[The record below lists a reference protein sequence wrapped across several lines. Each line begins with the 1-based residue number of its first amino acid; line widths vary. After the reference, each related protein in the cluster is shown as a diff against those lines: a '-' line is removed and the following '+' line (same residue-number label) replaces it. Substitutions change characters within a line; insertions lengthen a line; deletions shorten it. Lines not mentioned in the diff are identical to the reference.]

1 MDSHVWRRVYST
13 VRSVDRSVPR
23 TGRSKRFSDVLIVGM
38 FRWSVWHDRPLCW
51 ACDRIHYGSLFR
63 PRRLPFVSQ
72 FCKRIK
78 SGRCQRILEKVYESL
93 ARNDKQTYTSFLDA
107 RPLPVGPCSKD
118 HEAKAGRVYGGLAR
132 GYKLHELVLDD
143 GRTAVWSLM
152 PLNVSELI
160 VARVLIDAARPRGL
174 VLADSNYDSG
184 PLYEQVA
191 QYGGRLLAVP
201 RKGAGKGHGKPIG
214 RAAGVDFVMASCGS
228 SHDTQTSSRG
238 ACIGESVKLWRRSRT
253 SSCLGA
259 NLRTDPALG
268 RRKTDPSP
276 CTTGCENNRSVN
288 G

>member
-23 TGRSKRFSDVLIVGM
+23 TGRSKRFSDVLIVGIYL
-38 FRWSVWHDRPLCW
+38 WSVWHDRPLCW

-63 PRRLPFVSQ
+63 PRRLPSVSQ
-72 FCKRIK
+72 SCTRIK

-93 ARNDKQTYTSFLDA
+93 ARHDKQTYTSFLDA
-107 RPLPVGPCSKD
+107 RPLPVGPCSKE
-118 HEAKAGRVYGGLAR
+118 HEAKAGRVYGGFSR

-160 VARVLIDAARPRGL
+160 VARSLIDAARPRGL

-201 RKGAGKGHGKPIG
+201 RKGAGKGHGKQSEE
-214 RAAGVDFVMASCGS
+214 RLAS
-228 SHDTQTSSRG
+228 
-238 ACIGESVKLWRRSRT
+238 IFLWRRVGRVMIRRRVHVERVLGNQSSYGGGLGPLPAWVRT
-253 SSCLGA
+253 LERTRRWVGA
-259 NLRTDPALG
+259 KLILHHARLAV
-268 RRKTDPSP
+268 KT
-276 CTTGCENNRSVN
+276 TAA
-288 G
+288 